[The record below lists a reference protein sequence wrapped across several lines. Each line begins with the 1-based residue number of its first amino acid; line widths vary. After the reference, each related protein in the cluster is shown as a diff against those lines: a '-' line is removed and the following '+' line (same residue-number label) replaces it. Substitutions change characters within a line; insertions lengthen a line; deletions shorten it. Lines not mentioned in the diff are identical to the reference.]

1 MSNILRENK
10 RWSVILGAVLLQF
23 CLGALYSW
31 SLFNRPL
38 MEKFSWSE
46 SQVVTTYSI
55 TIFIFSFSMLLAGR
69 LHDKYGPRIVA
80 TIGGILYGVGVMLSS
95 IATSLWALYFYYG
108 IIAGTGVGF
117 AYVCPLTTSVKWFPN
132 RKGFITGIIVGSFG
146 LGSFLFKSLIATLIS
161 SKGVSGAFFYLGI
174 IYMALV
180 LIGAQFLKTPNEDDL
195 VLIHEKDKK
204 YEKSNTLKKNKV
216 FSSGKDYTVK
226 EVLHTRS
233 IYVLWFIYLVGC
245 LPGLLVIGIAYDIG
259 IDLAHLTPSA
269 AAFTVTV
276 IALFNTGGRLI
287 WGTISDYIGR
297 PFSLLLIFIL
307 SALSMFSLG
316 MLPLNP
322 VLFFILIS
330 CIAFCFG
337 GIFATVPPTI
347 ADYFGS
353 KNYGSNFSIVA
364 QAYGIAALLGT
375 TIQTQTTSLNST
387 FMIVSCIS
395 VVGIILAVILR
406 KITPGT

>member
-1 MSNILRENK
+1 
-10 RWSVILGAVLLQF
+10 
-23 CLGALYSW
+23 
-31 SLFNRPL
+31 
-38 MEKFSWSE
+38 
-46 SQVVTTYSI
+46 
-55 TIFIFSFSMLLAGR
+55 
-69 LHDKYGPRIVA
+69 
-80 TIGGILYGVGVMLSS
+80 MLSS
-95 IATSLWALYFYYG
+95 TATSLGSLYFYYG
-108 IIAGTGVGF
+108 VIAGTGVGF

-146 LGSFLFKSLIATLIS
+146 LGSFLFKSLIAALIS
-161 SKGVSGAFFYLGI
+161 AKGVSGAFLYLGI
-174 IYMALV
+174 IYMVLV
-180 LIGAQFLKTPNEDDL
+180 LIGAQFLKTPTEEDL
-195 VLIHEKDKK
+195 AIIHEKDEKFG
-204 YEKSNTLKKNKV
+204 KSNELKKNEV
-216 FSSGKDYTVK
+216 VSSGLDYSIK
-226 EVLHTRS
+226 EVLRTRS

-259 IDLAHLTPSA
+259 ITLAHLTPSS
-269 AAFTVTV
+269 AAFTVTI

-307 SALSMFSLG
+307 SALSMFALG

-322 VLFFILIS
+322 ALFFIIIS

-353 KNYGSNFSIVA
+353 KNYGANFSIVA

-375 TIQTQTTSLNST
+375 TIQTQTTGLNST
-387 FMIVSCIS
+387 FV
-395 VVGIILAVILR
+395 VVGFIAVIGILLAVVLR